1 MTPLTVAFITSR
13 RDPKFEWFADS
24 LSGRIGKQEVH
35 VIVIDS
41 FADEPGRKELV
52 ENSFSRTRAT
62 FGITLPFIH
71 ALPKPTI
78 WAGKHRITSENWWS
92 KSNSLNS
99 AICLCR
105 TEWIAF
111 VDDRSV
117 LCPGWLDCIEEAM
130 RGQYAVVGT
139 YEKHARM
146 KVENGE
152 IVDPGETLGIDHR
165 PQNVPP
171 VPTHDWHGGHCA
183 LPLEWCLRINGFSE
197 DVCDSLGLEDAMFGV
212 MLRNYGFPMV
222 YDSRMKI
229 IEDRTPGEI
238 YGALKR
244 ADKGVSPQDKSHKI
258 VEIFRDKTDSQNSFD
273 IRNLRDRVLSGE
285 PFPPPS
291 AIHLDWY
298 DGSEIKDAV

>member
-24 LSGRIGKQEVH
+24 LALQAGRREIH
-35 VIVIDS
+35 VIIIDT
-41 FADEPGRKELV
+41 FADEPGREYLV
-52 ENSFSRTRAT
+52 EDAFGRTWSRT
-62 FGITLPFIH
+62 GVTLPFVH
-71 ALPKPTI
+71 VNPKPTI
-78 WAGKHRITSENWWS
+78 WAGKHRLTNENWWS

-105 TEWIAF
+105 TEWLAL

-117 LCPGWLDCIEEAM
+117 LCHGWLDCIEEAM

-152 IVDPGETLGIDHR
+152 IVDPGETLGVDHR

-171 VPTHDWHGGHCA
+171 RPTHDWYGGHCA
-183 LPLEWCLRINGFSE
+183 LPLEWCLRVNGFSE

-212 MLRNYGFPMV
+212 TLRNFGFPMV

-229 IEDRTPGEI
+229 IEDRTPGKI
-238 YGALKR
+238 DGALKR
-244 ADKGVSPQDKSHKI
+244 ADKGVSPNDKSHKI

-291 AIHLDWY
+291 ASHLDWY
-298 DGSEIKDAV
+298 DGQPISEMT